1 MAARPFARALAL
13 VGTAL
18 IALTTAV
25 AIGSPARAASSGV
38 QWKACHRGYFC
49 AKVQVPLDYRDPHG
63 PQISI
68 AMVKQPAKDPAHRI
82 GSIFLNPGGPGGS
95 GIDFVL
101 GAGHELFT
109 KQVRARFDLIGFDPR
124 GIFASTPLRC
134 FQGPDEVGP
143 SFPPFPYP
151 DSAKRRL
158 QAFAADRYL
167 QDACAHRGNPI
178 LDHMA
183 TADAARDLNRLRA
196 AVGDKQLTYYG
207 VSYGSFLGD
216 TYANMFPGRVR
227 AVVIDGV
234 LNPVAWTGRGSNGAL
249 PFSTRLHSDVGAMT
263 TLREFFRLCN
273 AGGSNCPFA
282 PHAASKYW
290 QLFHRLQAHPLKIGG
305 GSPPYDQSFLVA
317 DTLSAMYDS
326 SGWFGFA
333 QYLKHLRAQA
343 GPKVLA
349 RDRAALRPRYGYQNF
364 AEGFPGVAC
373 SDSINPHIDAA
384 WTRAASNARR
394 QDGLFGPIWTW
405 ASSVCAHWP
414 GHDSNRYLG
423 PFTNYTAH
431 PVLVVGNLSDP
442 ATPYQGAQVA
452 ARLLPNSRLLTLHAW
467 GHTSLFRSTC
477 ATDKISHYLL
487 TSQVPAKG
495 TVCNQDVV
503 PFRDAQPNTTAP
515 RLRSG
520 QSRHVRF
527 PTW

>member
-349 RDRAALRPRYGYQNF
+349 RIAPPCARVTATRTSPRASPVSRAPTRSTRTSTPHGPGPRR
-364 AEGFPGVAC
+364 
-373 SDSINPHIDAA
+373 
-384 WTRAASNARR
+384 TRAARTDCSARSGPGRRASAHIGRDTTATAISARSRTTPRIRCSSWATCPTLPRRTRVLRLRPGCCRTRDCSRCTPGVTRPCSVRRARR
-394 QDGLFGPIWTW
+394 T
-405 ASSVCAHWP
+405 
-414 GHDSNRYLG
+414 R
-423 PFTNYTAH
+423 
-431 PVLVVGNLSDP
+431 
-442 ATPYQGAQVA
+442 
-452 ARLLPNSRLLTLHAW
+452 SRT
-467 GHTSLFRSTC
+467 TC
-477 ATDKISHYLL
+477 
-487 TSQVPAKG
+487 
-495 TVCNQDVV
+495 
-503 PFRDAQPNTTAP
+503 
-515 RLRSG
+515 
-520 QSRHVRF
+520 
-527 PTW
+527 